1 MKIDDIYHVFVA
13 FDTNRPFQR
22 LPKYSKNDLI
32 MKSFFVTW
40 FFFVVNSPYT
50 KRHINGVCQKVYIS
64 VFKIKEFHLNFIAG
78 PGLRSITQGPHKIW
92 ASNFAK
98 LSIIDSW
105 FYNYFIIK
113 IYCKFDPCLI
123 KTSMYLC
130 FSFTRRYCIPVLFFS
145 KLN

>member
-1 MKIDDIYHVFVA
+1 MI
-13 FDTNRPFQR
+13 
-22 LPKYSKNDLI
+22 
-32 MKSFFVTW
+32 
-40 FFFVVNSPYT
+40 FFVVNSPYT
-50 KRHINGVCQKVYIS
+50 KLHINGVCQKVYIS

-78 PGLRSITQGPHKIW
+78 PGLRSITHSPHKIC

-123 KTSMYLC
+123 KTRCIFVFLLQGNIAYKC
-130 FSFTRRYCIPVLFFS
+130 FSFQSWIKANNLVPNRGIYLFKMQTPLRK
-145 KLN
+145 KL